1 MSWVT
6 WPVRLVAFVFWFA
19 WAVVTSNMTVVA
31 DLITPDQSST
41 PGIVALRT
49 RCRTNLEITMLGA
62 IITLTP
68 GTLTLG
74 MQITDGGTRV
84 LYVHGMYN
92 DSADDLRS
100 DLTGMESWLLWAL
113 RRRGVGR

>member
-6 WPVRLVAFVFWFA
+6 WPVRLVVFAFWFA
-19 WAVVTSNMTVVA
+19 WAVVTSNLAVVG
-31 DLITPDQSST
+31 DLITPGQSST
-41 PGIVALRT
+41 PGIVALRA
-49 RCRTNLEITMLGA
+49 RCHTNLEITMLGA

-74 MQITDGGTRV
+74 MQITDSGTRV